1 MAPLSFDLHVPRQ
14 PQRPLPAVQPRHW
27 QTQLIQLLQ
36 RRLQRPGG
44 HDVLINAG
52 PGAGKT
58 LGALLGF
65 ERLQRQGHLQRFL
78 VFCHRSSIASQ
89 WLQAAAGL
97 QLRLREWQPGE
108 DRAEPWGDAD
118 G

>member
-1 MAPLSFDLHVPRQ
+1 MPPLSFDLHVPRR
-14 PQRPLPAVQPRHW
+14 PQRPLPLLQPRHW

-36 RRLQRPGG
+36 RRLQRPGS

-58 LGALLGF
+58 LGALLSF
-65 ERLQRQGHLQRFL
+65 ERLQRQGQLRRFL

-89 WLQAAAGL
+89 WLQAAERDRKST
-97 QLRLREWQPGE
+97 RLNSSHVSESRMPSS
-108 DRAEPWGDAD
+108 A
-118 G
+118 